1 VRRLAANGLFLAILL
16 AGMVAATVAGAGN
29 LTAQR
34 SVARPASGPAT
45 SALPAMALRPSV
57 PIRLRIPA
65 IGVDTALQPLGLRA
79 DGTLQ
84 PPSAWQTAGWYDDGV
99 TPGEPGPAVVA
110 GHVDSISGPA
120 VFYRLRQLRPGDLA
134 VVQRRDGRMLTF
146 VADTVAIY
154 PKSAFPTAA
163 VYGPTPL
170 PVLRLVTCTGDFD
183 WQAHTYLDN
192 LVVSFHVRTARPAG
206 AGDGPPHG
214 PY

>member
-1 VRRLAANGLFLAILL
+1 VRRLAANVVFLAILL
-16 AGMVAATVAGAGN
+16 GGTVAATVADAGY
-29 LTAQR
+29 LTTQR
-34 SVARPASGPAT
+34 SMAHSISQPAT
-45 SALPAMALRPSV
+45 STLPTVALRPSA

-65 IGVDTALQPLGLRA
+65 IGVNTALQPLGLRA
-79 DGTLQ
+79 DGALQ

-99 TPGEPGPAVVA
+99 TPGDPGPAVIA

-146 VADTVAIY
+146 VVDTLAVY
-154 PKSAFPTAA
+154 SKSAFPTVA

-170 PVLRLVTCTGDFD
+170 PTLRLVTCTGDFD
-183 WQAHTYLDN
+183 WQAHSYLDN
-192 LVVSFHVRTARPAG
+192 LVVSFHLRNGNGG
-206 AGDGPPHG
+206 AGDDRPGG